1 LPEAIFNFLALLGWS
16 LDDKTD
22 VIGCEDL
29 VKHFS
34 LERISKTAAVFD
46 IKKLQW
52 MNGLYIRKLS
62 AAELAERALPFF
74 EKQLPIQVERPL
86 DVAYV
91 SQVVALQQ
99 ERAKT
104 LSEFPQNSAFFFVED
119 VDYPMDLLLKGGL
132 SRERVQELL
141 AVTVGR
147 LEAMEVFDEA
157 NLEASLRSLSEDLS
171 VKSGDLFGLLRIAV
185 TGRTAAPPLFQTMA
199 VVGKDR
205 CVRRIRLAIDRLSAT
220 ATA

>member
-1 LPEAIFNFLALLGWS
+1 

-22 VIGCEDL
+22 VISREDL

-34 LERISKTAAVFD
+34 LERISRTAAVFD

-52 MNGLYIRKLS
+52 MNGFYIRKLS
-62 AAELAERALPFF
+62 TAELAQRTVPYFV
-74 EKQLPIQVERPL
+74 KQLPIPVRRPL
-86 DVAYV
+86 DLEFV

-104 LSEFPQNSAFFFVED
+104 LCDFPANGGFFFVED
-119 VDYPMDLLLKGGL
+119 VDYPVDLLLKGGM
-132 SRERVQELL
+132 SRERVKELL

-147 LEAMEVFDEA
+147 LEAMDIFDVA
-157 NLEASLRSLSEDLS
+157 NLEASLRSLSDGLS
-171 VKSGDLFGLLRIAV
+171 VKPGDLFGLLRIAV

-199 VVGKDR
+199 VVGKDK
-205 CVRRIRLAIDRLSAT
+205 CLRRIRSAIDRLSAM